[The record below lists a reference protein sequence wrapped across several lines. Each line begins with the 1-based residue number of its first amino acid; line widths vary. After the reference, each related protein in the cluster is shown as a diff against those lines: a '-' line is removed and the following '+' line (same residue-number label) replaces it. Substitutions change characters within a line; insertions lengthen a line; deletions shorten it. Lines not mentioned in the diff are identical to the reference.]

1 MESPVSTRN
10 FRVALFWLS
19 VNRFRPH
26 ILVRL
31 VALLAAFTTLTVA
44 VAPNFSPG
52 ASYTPYGSW
61 VRTQLNVPSDEAV
74 ERILGDLAGERFGSL
89 ESFLLAFVEAYE
101 EANGSNAADLFGV
114 EAVSA
119 PSLVA
124 YLQSR
129 YSSFAGEALPARYL
143 KPYVPAFTGLGDRA
157 ALLQTHRIDDFRLA
171 SAVVGVFLGQ
181 VQTPGVALMLRS
193 VIQPQG
199 P

>member
-1 MESPVSTRN
+1 M
-10 FRVALFWLS
+10 
-19 VNRFRPH
+19 NRFRPH

-61 VRTQLNVPSDEAV
+61 VRTQLNVPSDESV
-74 ERILGDLAGERFGSL
+74 EQILGDLAGERFGSL
-89 ESFLLAFVEAYE
+89 ESFLFAFVEAYE
-101 EANGSNAADLFGV
+101 EANETKASDLFGL
-114 EAVSA
+114 EAISA
-119 PSLVA
+119 TSLVA

-157 ALLQTHRIDDFRLA
+157 ALLQTHRIDDFHIA

-181 VQTPGVALMLRS
+181 VPTPGAALMLRS